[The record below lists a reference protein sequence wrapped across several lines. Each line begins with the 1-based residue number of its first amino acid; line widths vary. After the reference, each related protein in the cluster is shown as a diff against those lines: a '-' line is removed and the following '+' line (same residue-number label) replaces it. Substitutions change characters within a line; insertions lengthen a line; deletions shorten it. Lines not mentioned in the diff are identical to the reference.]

1 MSKHARNRFPLAALT
16 GLTTLALAACG
27 SADKG
32 SRGPGGSS
40 GATDDI
46 AVAATDDACDVAT
59 GELPAGVHQFTV
71 TNNGSK
77 VTEFYVYADGD
88 RVMGE
93 VENIAPGV
101 ARELRVELPAGNYQA
116 TCKPGMVGDGIR
128 SALQVTGEAA
138 SLDEDATLAQAGT
151 DYQRYVQSQTG
162 ALVEQT
168 TAFVTAVKAGDVDGA
183 KALYPVARTYWER
196 IEPVA
201 ESFGD
206 LDPVIDG
213 REGDQAEGEDFT
225 GFHRIEQALWQAG
238 DVSAMGPY
246 ADQLL
251 TDVQEVA
258 GRADDV
264 RLSPLQLANGAKG
277 LLDEIATGKITG
289 EEDRYSHTDLWDFRA
304 NLEGSE
310 AAVQALRPYLEK
322 ADPDLVGEIDDRFH
336 AAETELEQHRAGD
349 GWQSY
354 DQLTDD
360 QLRGL
365 SDSITALTESVSQVA
380 SVVAGK

>member
-1 MSKHARNRFPLAALT
+1 MSKPARKRLSVVGLT
-16 GLTTLALAACG
+16 GLTALTLAACG
-27 SADKG
+27 GGDSSSAG
-32 SRGPGGSS
+32 SD
-40 GATDDI
+40 AAADDI
-46 AVAATDDACDVAT
+46 AVAATDDACDVASSDL
-59 GELPAGVHQFTV
+59 EAGVHQFTV
-71 TNNGSK
+71 TNTGSK

-101 ARELRVELPAGNYQA
+101 ARELRVELPAGDYETA
-116 TCKPGMVGDGIR
+116 CKPGMVGDGIR
-128 SALQVTGEAA
+128 TALAVTGEATT
-138 SLDEDATLAQAGT
+138 LNEDETLAQAGT

-168 TAFVTAVKAGDVDGA
+168 TAFTDAVKAGDIEGA
-183 KALYPVARTYWER
+183 KALFPVARTYWER

-206 LDPVIDG
+206 LDPIIDG

-225 GFHRIEQALWQAG
+225 GFHRIEKALWETG
-238 DVSAMGPY
+238 DISDMGPY

-251 TDVQEVA
+251 SNVQQIATQANDVTL
-258 GRADDV
+258 D
-264 RLSPLQLANGAKG
+264 PLQLANGAKG

-289 EEDRYSHTDLWDFRA
+289 EEDRYSHTDLWDFAA

-310 AAVQALRPYLEK
+310 AAVQALRPYLEE
-322 ADPDLVGEIDDRFH
+322 ADPELVGEIDERF
-336 AAETELEQHRAGD
+336 AATEAELEQHRAGD

-354 DQLTDD
+354 DQLTED

>member
-1 MSKHARNRFPLAALT
+1 MSKPARKRLALVGLT
-16 GLTTLALAACG
+16 GLTALTLAACG
-27 SADKG
+27 GDS
-32 SRGPGGSS
+32 SS
-40 GATDDI
+40 GDSNAAADDI
-46 AVAATDDACDVAT
+46 AVAAADDSCEVASS
-59 GELPAGVHQFTV
+59 ELPAGVHQFTV
-71 TNNGSK
+71 TNSGSK

-101 ARELRVELPAGNYQA
+101 ARELRVELPAGDYETA
-116 TCKPGMVGDGIR
+116 CKPGMIGDGIR
-128 SALQVTGEAA
+128 SALTVTGEAP
-138 SLDEDATLAQAGT
+138 SLSEDETLAQAGT

-168 TAFVTAVKAGDVDGA
+168 TAFVNAVKAGDIEGA
-183 KALYPVARTYWER
+183 KALFPVARTYWER

-206 LDPVIDG
+206 LDPIIDG

-225 GFHRIEQALWQAG
+225 GFHRIEKALWETG
-238 DVSAMGPY
+238 DVSDMGPY

-251 TDVQEVA
+251 TNVQEIATRANDVQLD
-258 GRADDV
+258 G
-264 RLSPLQLANGAKG
+264 LQLANGAKG

-289 EEDRYSHTDLWDFRA
+289 EEDRYSRTDLWDFAA
-304 NLEGSE
+304 NLEGSQ

-322 ADPDLVGEIDDRFH
+322 TDPDLVAEIDERFA
-336 AAETELEQHRAGD
+336 AAEAELEQHRSGD
-349 GWQSY
+349 GWVSY
-354 DQLTDD
+354 DQLTQE

-365 SDSITALTESVSQVA
+365 SDSITALTEAVSQVA
-380 SVVAGK
+380 SAVAGK

>member
-1 MSKHARNRFPLAALT
+1 
-16 GLTTLALAACG
+16 
-27 SADKG
+27 
-32 SRGPGGSS
+32 
-40 GATDDI
+40 
-46 AVAATDDACDVAT
+46 
-59 GELPAGVHQFTV
+59 
-71 TNNGSK
+71 
-77 VTEFYVYADGD
+77 
-88 RVMGE
+88 
-93 VENIAPGV
+93 
-101 ARELRVELPAGNYQA
+101 
-116 TCKPGMVGDGIR
+116 MVGDGIR
-128 SALQVTGEAA
+128 SALTVTGEAG
-138 SLDEDATLAQAGT
+138 SLSEDETLAAAGT

-168 TAFVTAVKAGDVDGA
+168 TAFVNAVKAGDIEGA
-183 KALYPVARTYWER
+183 KALFPVARTYWER

-206 LDPVIDG
+206 LDPIIDG

-225 GFHRIEQALWQAG
+225 GFHRIEQALWETG
-238 DVSAMGPY
+238 DVSDMGPY

-251 TDVQEVA
+251 TNVQQIA
-258 GRADDV
+258 TQADDV
-264 RLSPLQLANGAKG
+264 TLDPLQLANGAKG

-289 EEDRYSHTDLWDFRA
+289 EEDRYSHTDLWDFSA

-322 ADPDLVGEIDDRFH
+322 TDPDLVGEIDDRFA
-336 AAETELEQHRAGD
+336 AAEAELEQYRSGD

-354 DQLTDD
+354 DQLSDE

>member
-1 MSKHARNRFPLAALT
+1 MSKPARKRLSLAAVTGVAALT
-16 GLTTLALAACG
+16 LAACG
-27 SADKG
+27 G
-32 SRGPGGSS
+32 SDSSGGGSS
-40 GATDDI
+40 DAADEI
-46 AVAATDDACDVAT
+46 AVAASDDACDVAT
-59 GELPAGVHQFTV
+59 TELEAGVHQFTV
-71 TNNGSK
+71 TNSGSK
-77 VTEFYVYADGD
+77 VTEFYVYAEGD

-101 ARELRVELPAGNYQA
+101 ARELRVELPAGEYETA
-116 TCKPGMVGDGIR
+116 CKPGMIGDGIR
-128 SALQVTGEAA
+128 SDLVVSGEAS
-138 SLDEDATLAQAGT
+138 SLSEDETLAQAGV

-168 TAFVTAVKAGDVDGA
+168 TAFVDAVKAGDIEGA
-183 KALYPVARTYWER
+183 KALFPVARTYWER

-206 LDPVIDG
+206 LDPIIDG

-225 GFHRIEQALWQAG
+225 GFHRIEKALWETG
-238 DVSAMGPY
+238 DVSDMGPY

-251 TDVQEVA
+251 ANVQEIA
-258 GRADDV
+258 ALSNDV
-264 RLSPLQLANGAKG
+264 TLDPLQLANGAKG

-289 EEDRYSHTDLWDFRA
+289 EEDRYSHTDLWDFAA

-310 AAVQALRPYLEK
+310 NAVQSLRPFLEQE
-322 ADPDLVGEIDDRFH
+322 DPDLVGEIDERFA
-336 AAETELEQHRAGD
+336 AAEAELEQYRSGD
-349 GWQSY
+349 GWTSY
-354 DQLTDD
+354 DQLTDE

>member
-1 MSKHARNRFPLAALT
+1 MSKPARKRLALAGLT
-16 GLTTLALAACG
+16 GLTALTLAACG
-27 SADKG
+27 GGDS
-32 SRGPGGSS
+32 SSSSGSS
-40 GATDDI
+40 AAASDDI
-46 AVAATDDACDVAT
+46 AVAAADDSCEVAST
-59 GELPAGVHQFTV
+59 ELAAGVHQFTV
-71 TNNGSK
+71 TNSGSK

-101 ARELRVELPAGNYQA
+101 ARELRVELPAGDYEA

-128 SALQVTGEAA
+128 SALTVSGEAPA
-138 SLDEDATLAQAGT
+138 LNEDESLAQAGT

-162 ALVEQT
+162 ALVDQT
-168 TAFVTAVKAGDVDGA
+168 TAFVAAVKAGDVAGA
-183 KALYPVARTYWER
+183 QALYPVARTYWER

-206 LDPVIDG
+206 LDPIIDG

-225 GFHRIEQALWQAG
+225 GFHRIEQALWETG

-251 TDVQEVA
+251 SNVQEIASRSNDVQ
-258 GRADDV
+258 
-264 RLSPLQLANGAKG
+264 LSPLQLANGAKG
-277 LLDEIATGKITG
+277 LLDEIANGKITG

-322 ADPDLVGEIDDRFH
+322 ADPDLVGEIDQRFA
-336 AAETELEQHRAGD
+336 AAEAELEQHRSGD
-349 GWQSY
+349 GWTSY
-354 DQLTDD
+354 DQLTDE